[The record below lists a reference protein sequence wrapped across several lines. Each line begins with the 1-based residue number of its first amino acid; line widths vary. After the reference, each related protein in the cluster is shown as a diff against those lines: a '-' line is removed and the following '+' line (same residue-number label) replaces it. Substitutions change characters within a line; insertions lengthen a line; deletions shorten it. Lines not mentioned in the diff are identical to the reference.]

1 MSDELTLYEA
11 IYIVVV
17 TLEEEVQQDVP
28 TAVES
33 AIAEAA
39 GQLES
44 TLLFGRRRLAYEI
57 DGHAEGLYM
66 ISYFRGTGDTV
77 QHLYREFGVLEAI
90 VRGTVVAANPA
101 ALYREPK
108 PVSEAPAP
116 AEEVAEQASEQP
128 VPQPAATEP
137 ATPEPAAETAAQ
149 ESAAPAEEPIP
160 APTTDDE
167 AQAEESTETEP
178 TEPAEPA
185 Q

>member
-11 IYIVVV
+11 MYIVDV
-17 TLEEEVQQDVP
+17 TLEEDEQQEAIA
-28 TAVES
+28 AVES

-57 DGHAEGLYM
+57 DGHNDGLYM
-66 ISYFRGTGDTV
+66 ISYFRGSGATV
-77 QHLYREFGVLEAI
+77 QHVQQEFVVREAI
-90 VRGTVVAANPA
+90 VRGTVVVANPD
-101 ALYREPK
+101 ALFCELTS
-108 PVSEAPAP
+108 VSQTPAP

-128 VPQPAATEP
+128 APQPAATES
-137 ATPEPAAETAAQ
+137 AASEPAAEMAAQ
-149 ESAAPAEEPIP
+149 ESAAPAEEATQTP
-160 APTTDDE
+160 AADGE

-178 TEPAEPA
+178 TEPA

>member
-11 IYIVVV
+11 MYIVDV
-17 TLEEEVQQDVP
+17 TLEEDEQQETI

-57 DGHAEGLYM
+57 DGRAEGLYM
-66 ISYFRGTGDTV
+66 ISYFRGTGSTV

-90 VRGTVVAANPA
+90 VRGTVVAANPD
-101 ALYREPK
+101 ALYREPT
-108 PVSEAPAP
+108 PVSETPAP
-116 AEEVAEQASEQP
+116 AEEVTEQP
-128 VPQPAATEP
+128 APQPAATEP
-137 ATPEPAAETAAQ
+137 ATSEPAAETVAQ
-149 ESAAPAEEPIP
+149 ESAAPAEEATQTP
-160 APTTDDE
+160 AADGE

-178 TEPAEPA
+178 TEPA